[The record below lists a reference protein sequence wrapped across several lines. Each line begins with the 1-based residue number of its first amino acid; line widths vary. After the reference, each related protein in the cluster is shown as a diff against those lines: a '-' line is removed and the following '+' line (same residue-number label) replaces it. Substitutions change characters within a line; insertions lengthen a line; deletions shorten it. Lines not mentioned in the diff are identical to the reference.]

1 MAINIS
7 YSSELMSNYMQGETV
22 SPDSKFEALQSP
34 DGHSLLFSIG
44 TDRSFYLTE
53 EMPSLS
59 TGWQQNNLSASL
71 ESNFP
76 TATSIVAKTFAVAQN
91 DSNNKFS
98 VALVLTVDGTD
109 YLYVAS
115 SYTRNSENFISL
127 NWVAM
132 TFDAPNQ
139 SGANHNISDI
149 YILQTASLPL
159 IIVDTVPSGMT
170 TIVRYYIDSTKHV
183 SKNHYWNLYTLPVN
197 VTAQYAT
204 ICGGRK
210 KSESVDGVYTVGQV
224 SDNWCI
230 IYQQLYNPFNPT
242 MAGAASQLV
251 LPNGASPMSIAST
264 PSAIVKSTST
274 ITYTDLYVTSE
285 GGGLYFFTADNQANN
300 ATGALIMN
308 NDLFKNINN
317 LYAYTTNSKV
327 VVWGLNRNEQVF
339 YTQCNIAD
347 VKTPSAWSYPLPIGA
362 GVEQISP
369 YINRING
376 GNTFFAHTGTGTFKK
391 VFQDPI
397 STTWTSQD
405 ILLATDPSVNATKFD
420 CYMTRITVLD
430 ETNSPMVG
438 ANVNVSS
445 SYRVPV
451 YVNNHYYVLDTT
463 YITLQTDS
471 TGGIKIVQR
480 VDNLQGAC
488 LTVQSINGGPVLQ
501 INPMDNAATKVA
513 TLNTPETLSAAT
525 VTDDKGNP
533 VNPLVSPDTSS
544 DDLEAAAGSIQSLSD
559 AYTNY
564 NPANANVASPKAV
577 APNSFAYSPSSKVYT
592 FRVSP
597 ASTTMQL
604 NVISDVG
611 DTLSDIG
618 NTIVVAAGDLCSF
631 LKNATE
637 YVIQIIED
645 TAQKVWTF
653 VANVAGQLYTFVID
667 CVEKVIDALEAIFSA
682 LMTIIKDLVQFL
694 KFLFSWD
701 DITRT
706 KNVMQNILMMYMDY
720 GVSKL
725 ESVKQDVND
734 EILALKDSINTWAG
748 LPPAADN
755 LTNADQP
762 MSYVQ
767 SQTDY
772 TDIYTSPSTYLQD
785 HFTNNIANAS
795 DTTNN
800 SPVSDLEDLVKKCLN
815 DLKVALEQEN
825 QAIQDAAHQFQV
837 QLFDNDQYKTM
848 SLMDIIKVCSA
859 IIADLVLDTI
869 GVLIDAIINLIVS
882 VFEEVIKYISD
893 PIWIPVL
900 SNILEEI
907 FGYEFKFSLL
917 DVLCLV
923 CAVPATI
930 IYKILNDKAP
940 FTADDG
946 FSTQIMN
953 AKDYQS
959 LAAALGTGPETTPD
973 YSKEFYSMFYL
984 PESAK
989 NVIFETSHILSGTA
1003 AAVYGVLVIIEDIA
1017 QIPWVPF
1024 VSQAK
1029 SLSSTVS
1036 SVGYTAAGVFAK
1048 PYPIQD
1054 SAVSTLSTAITVISF
1069 VSGVIFGLAPKLTK
1083 TEATKIAIAEVGAGV
1098 DIAVSLTAIAPV
1110 AFHFTELAATD
1121 SNNMRTLSIIDE
1133 TARICTYLSSIC
1145 ADIAKFDPEPTTSII
1160 TAGVSSAIALLN
1172 GGLQIAESIVDD
1184 QDVPA

>member
-7 YSSELMSNYMQGETV
+7 YSSELMSNYMQSETV
-22 SPDSKFEALQSP
+22 SPDSKFEALQTE

-44 TDRSFYLTE
+44 TDRAFYLTE

-59 TGWQQNNLSASL
+59 TGWQQNNLSSSL
-71 ESNFP
+71 ASNFP
-76 TATSIVAKTFAVAQN
+76 TGSSIVAKTFATAQN
-91 DSNNKFS
+91 ATNNKFS
-98 VALVLTVDGTD
+98 VVLVLTVNNTD

-115 SYTRNSENFISL
+115 AYTRNSDNFITLS
-127 NWVAM
+127 WVAM
-132 TFDAPNQ
+132 PFDATGKSVTNL
-139 SGANHNISDI
+139 NISSI
-149 YILQTASLPL
+149 SIIQTATLPL
-159 IIVDTVPSGMT
+159 IIVDTIPSGMT
-170 TIVRYYIDSTKHV
+170 TIERYYIDSTKYI
-183 SKNHYWNLYTLPVN
+183 SKTHWNLYTLPVN
-197 VTAQYAT
+197 MNAESAS

-210 KSESVDGVYTVGQV
+210 SGESIDGVYSVGQV
-224 SDNWCI
+224 ANVWSI
-230 IYQQLYNPFNPT
+230 FYQQICNPYNLS
-242 MAGAASQLV
+242 MAGAASQLF
-251 LPNGASPMSIAST
+251 LPNASTPAAIAST
-264 PSAIVKSTST
+264 PSSITKSTTSV
-274 ITYTDLYVTSE
+274 TYTDLYVSSQE
-285 GGGLYFFTADNQANN
+285 GGLYFFAANN
-300 ATGALIMN
+300 QGNNKVGVLIMN
-308 NDLFKNINN
+308 NDLFKNINA
-317 LYAYTTNSKV
+317 LYAYTTSTKV
-327 VVWGLNRNEQVF
+327 VVWGLNRNQQVF

-347 VKTPSAWSYPLPIGA
+347 VLTPSAWSYPLPIGA

-376 GNTFFAHTGTGTFKK
+376 GNTFFAHTGTNTFKK
-391 VFQDPI
+391 IFQDPI
-397 STTWTSQD
+397 STCWTSQD
-405 ILLATDPSVNATKFD
+405 ILLATAPSANATKFD
-420 CYMTRITVLD
+420 CYMTRITLLD
-430 ETNSPMVG
+430 ETNSPVVG

-451 YVNNHYYVLDTT
+451 YVNNHYYVLDTSP
-463 YITLQTDS
+463 IVLQTDS

-480 VDNLQGAC
+480 VDGLQGAC
-488 LTVQSINGGPVLQ
+488 LTVQSANGGPVLQ

-513 TLNTPETLSAAT
+513 TLNTPEALSAAT

-533 VNPLVSPDTSS
+533 VNPLISPDTSS

-564 NPANANVASPKAV
+564 NPANGNLASPKAV
-577 APNSFAYSPSSKVYT
+577 ATNSFVYSPSSRVYT

-597 ASTTMQL
+597 SSTTMQL

-611 DTLSDIG
+611 DTLSNIG
-618 NTIVVAAGDLCSF
+618 NSIVVAAGDLCSF

-653 VANVAGQLYTFVID
+653 VANVAGELYTFVID

-682 LMTIIKDLVQFL
+682 LLTIIKDLVQFL

-706 KNVMQNILMMYMDY
+706 KDVMQNILMLYMNY
-720 GVSKL
+720 GVGEL
-725 ESVKQDVND
+725 EGVKDDVNKG
-734 EILALKDSINTWAG
+734 ILSLKDSINAWAG

-762 MSYVQ
+762 MSYTQ

-772 TDIYTSPSTYLQD
+772 TGVYTSPNTYLQD
-785 HFTNNIANAS
+785 HLTNNISNAT
-795 DTTNN
+795 DAENN
-800 SPVSDLEDLVKKCLN
+800 SPVVTLEDLIKQCLA
-815 DLKVALEQEN
+815 DLKIALEAEE
-825 QAIQDAAHQFQV
+825 QAIRDATHQFQV

-859 IIADLVLDTI
+859 IIADLVLETI
-869 GVLIDAIINLIVS
+869 GVLIDAIIDLIVA
-882 VFEEVIKYISD
+882 VFESVIQYLSS

-917 DVLCLV
+917 DIICLV
-923 CAVPATI
+923 SAVPATI
-930 IYKILNDKAP
+930 IYKLLNNTPP

-946 FSTQIMN
+946 YSTQIMN

-959 LAAALGTGPETTPD
+959 LAAALGAGPATTPD
-973 YSKEFYSMFYL
+973 YSKEFYSMIYL

-989 NVIFETSHILSGTA
+989 NTIFETAHILSGTA
-1003 AAVYGVLVIIEDIA
+1003 AVLYGVFVIIEDVA
-1017 QIPWVPF
+1017 QIPWVPY

-1029 SLSSTVS
+1029 SVSSTVQS
-1036 SVGYTAAGVFAK
+1036 LAYAAAGVFAK

-1054 SAVSTLSTAITVISF
+1054 SAVSSLSSDITKIGFLSTI
-1069 VSGVIFGLAPKLTK
+1069 IFGLAPKLTK
-1083 TEATKIAIAEVGAGV
+1083 SEATKSSIAVIGATV
-1098 DIAVSLTAIAPV
+1098 DIGISLTAIAPV
-1110 AFHFTELAATD
+1110 AYHFVELAETD

-1133 TARICTYLSSIC
+1133 TARICNYLSSIC
-1145 ADIAKFDPEPTTSII
+1145 SDIAKFDPEPTTSIV
-1160 TAGVSSAIALLN
+1160 TAGISSAIALLN

-1184 QDVPA
+1184 QD